1 MVETDEI
8 RAFLE
13 QHHSAAMIS
22 LRPDG
27 TPHAVRVG
35 VVLVDGKL
43 WSSGLPGRARTGYL
57 RRDPRCTLFVFDPA
71 YSYLTLETTV
81 TILEGTD
88 VPEQSVRLFRVMQAG
103 RMEPSTPGGLFWE
116 GQEKSP
122 EEFRRIMAEQRRL
135 IYEFEIHRAYGMYG
149 TR

>member
-1 MVETDEI
+1 MVGTDKLRE
-8 RAFLE
+8 FLA
-13 QHHSAAMIS
+13 QNHSAAMIT

-43 WSSGLPGRARTGYL
+43 WSSGLPGRVRTGHL

-81 TILEGTD
+81 TILEGPD
-88 VPEQSVRLFRVMQAG
+88 VPEQSVDLFRVMQAG
-103 RMEPSTPGGLFWE
+103 RMQPSTPGGLFWE

-122 EEFRRIMAEQRRL
+122 EEFRRIMAEERRL
-135 IYEFEIHRAYGMYG
+135 IYEFEIHRAYGMS
-149 TR
+149 